1 MPNQFFNTVLTMS
14 RITRR
19 INKKTQMDVQ
29 GSQIYGTSL
38 DAPSSEP
45 IVSFHSPL
53 DRLQIAVG
61 QAIASEGRDG
71 SLPTE

>member
-1 MPNQFFNTVLTMS
+1 MYRGLILANRV
-14 RITRR
+14 
-19 INKKTQMDVQ
+19 
-29 GSQIYGTSL
+29 IYGTSL

-53 DRLQIAVG
+53 DRLQIAAG